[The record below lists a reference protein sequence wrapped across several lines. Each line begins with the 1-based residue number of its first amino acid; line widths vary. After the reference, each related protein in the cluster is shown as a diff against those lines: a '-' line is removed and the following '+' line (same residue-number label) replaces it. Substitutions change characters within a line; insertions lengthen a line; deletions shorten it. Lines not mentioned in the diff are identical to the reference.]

1 MTIIAIF
8 DAPDCIRM
16 KKTSFFI
23 LSIFISVLVWGN
35 STVLNQTEKSF
46 IVSNEIS
53 NQQVT
58 SFAEDAFGHIWIAT
72 IRGLNKYNINEYHQ
86 YFSTDDSLSISNN
99 RILQIYTDSK
109 KRLWVATVDGA
120 CRYNEQDCF
129 DRIPIESTSK
139 NSIYFFEDNDGKL
152 FLNLNFELCVYN
164 EELNKFEPVIR
175 DLDHQN
181 FGTSCFVDK
190 SNNIWVVTP
199 WHVKCYNSH
208 NYELKQELKRDKYTT
223 FSYLDENGKLWLASW
238 RDLEVYDTRTGKY
251 EQVPH
256 AIAQH
261 PVLKNAIIYR
271 MHPYNNSSVLIQTQ
285 KDGVFIYNKFS
296 ETIVHQS
303 ESGFPFIV
311 PDFDITSF
319 FTDSQKNL
327 WIGSF
332 DQGYKVIYHYKERF
346 NNNQFLQSKLKGKSV
361 LSVASDH
368 DKNLWIVTR
377 SDGIMLYRNDNNE
390 IHHFSNQELYAFW
403 DSFQHT
409 ASSIYIGSDN
419 TIWVL
424 SDWML
429 LKMRLEKGK
438 LVRKKHYYFPTG
450 LISITEDAKGAIW
463 LGGKDQSIFVLNKG
477 KEEFEPFHL
486 YGKEYNFTP
495 ALLTLSSGN
504 ILVASF
510 NHELQLIDADSREVT
525 SIPIKYLN
533 KKTAFVPVCLFEDAI
548 GDVWIGTI
556 SNGVYRLSTSNNTI
570 EQVNGI
576 GCTDISGITEDVAG
590 NIWIGTLFGLSKF
603 DRTTQHFINY
613 YATDGIGGNQFNE
626 KSVCRLSD
634 NTLVFGGTHGLTFFN
649 PIDINYKQNI
659 PLVFENLKI
668 HNKIEQPAKS
678 SSIDKHLSYNPDI
691 TLNYNQNSFT
701 ISFSAIDYGEYERV
715 KYAYKM
721 DGYDNIWIDANSS
734 RQAYYSNLP
743 AGKYTFR
750 VKIFNNENTI
760 NETQNKIFVRIK
772 PAPWLSWPALSLY
785 TILFLFI
792 VVLVVRMQR
801 RIKSNKDKALK
812 AQIEI
817 EQEHKVNKMNMSFFS
832 NLSHEFRTPLTMIS
846 GPITI
851 LSNDDHLKEESKQL
865 IYIVQR
871 SVNRMLRLVNQLM
884 DFNKLENDTLKL
896 KVKTIDIISE
906 LNRTIDIFKLNA
918 KEKEID
924 INTYGLEDRFM
935 MWLDMDKLE
944 KIVSN
949 LLINAIKFSGSKGK
963 INITFDVISREEIAG
978 IFPLT
983 VQDASTQ
990 WVKVAISDTGK
1001 GIPEDKLEKIF
1012 ERYYQLNNQTK
1023 EYYNWGTGIGLY
1035 YSRRLVE
1042 IHHGFIKADNND
1054 DGGATFTFVLPVS
1067 KQAYSPEERQPK
1079 AKTQQNEYVPLPTEE
1094 EYKYEFAIDD
1104 NKQKQKLLII
1114 DDESEIIHYLK
1125 ALLSPYYDVNYKF
1138 DADSAF
1144 KELNETEPDLI
1155 LCDVVM
1161 PGTDGFTF
1169 SRKVKDSLS
1178 FCHIPIVLVTAK
1190 ATVEN
1195 QVEGLNSGADAYVTK
1210 PFDPNYLLALINSQ
1224 LSNRKK
1230 TQRILVGVTKTEKIE
1245 QDILTPQDKSFMS
1258 ELYKLMENELS
1269 NSELNINRMTE
1280 VLKISR
1286 TKFYYKVKGLTG
1298 ENPGILFKTYKLN
1311 RAAELILE
1319 GNMNISEIAD
1329 ITGFSTPSHFSV
1341 SFKKHFGVSPK
1352 NYHG

>member
-1 MTIIAIF
+1 
-8 DAPDCIRM
+8 M
-16 KKTSFFI
+16 KRTLFLILFFA
-23 LSIFISVLVWGN
+23 FAVLARGE
-35 STVLNQTEKSF
+35 SDSAKESPTESGI
-46 IVSNEIS
+46 IVSAEIS
-53 NQQVT
+53 NQYIS
-58 SFAEDAFGHIWIAT
+58 SFAEDAFGHIWIGT
-72 IRGLNKYNINEYHQ
+72 IRGLNKFNINEYHQ
-86 YFSTDDSLSISNN
+86 YFNTEDSLSISNN
-99 RILQIYTDSK
+99 RIQQVYTDSK
-109 KRLWVATVDGA
+109 KRLWIATVDGV
-120 CRYNEQDCF
+120 CRYNDQDCF
-129 DRIPIESTSK
+129 DRIPIESSSS
-139 NSIYFFEDNDGKL
+139 NALYFFEDNDGKL
-152 FLNLNFELCVYN
+152 FLNLNFEICVYN
-164 EELNKFEPVIR
+164 EEQNKFEPVIR
-175 DLDHQN
+175 DVDYQN
-181 FGTSCFVDK
+181 VLSSCFVDK
-190 SNNIWVVTP
+190 SNNIWIVTP
-199 WHVKCYNSH
+199 SLIKCYNSH
-208 NYELKQELKRDKYTT
+208 NYQLKQELKRDKYTT
-223 FSYLDENGKLWLASW
+223 FSYLDENGKLWLSSW
-238 RDLEVYDTRTGKY
+238 QSLEIYDTRTGKY
-251 EQVPH
+251 TEVPKG
-256 AIAQH
+256 IAEH
-261 PVLKNAIIYR
+261 PVLKDAIIYR
-271 MHPYNNSSVLIQTQ
+271 MHPYNNSSVLILTQ
-285 KDGVFIYNKFS
+285 KDGIFLYNKLT
-296 ETIVHQS
+296 ETIIHQS
-303 ESGFPFIV
+303 ESGFPFNA
-311 PDFDITSF
+311 PDFDIVSI

-361 LSVASDH
+361 LSVATDH

-377 SDGIMLYRNDNNE
+377 SDGIMLYRNDNHE
-390 IHHFSNQELYAFW
+390 IQHFTNQEIYAFW

-409 ASSIYIGSDN
+409 AGQVFIGSDN

-429 LKMRLEKGK
+429 LKMRLEKDK
-438 LVRKKHYYFPTG
+438 LALKKYYYFPTG
-450 LISITEDAKGAIW
+450 LLSITEDAKGNIW
-463 LGGKDQSIFVLNKG
+463 LGGKEQSIFVLNKG
-477 KEEFEPFHL
+477 ETAFEQYHL

-510 NHELQLIDADSREVT
+510 NHELQLIDAATREVT
-525 SIPIKYLN
+525 AIPIRHLI
-533 KKTAFVPVCLFEDAI
+533 KKTVFVPVCLFEDAV

-556 SNGVYRLSTSNNTI
+556 NNGVYRLSTKNNTI
-570 EQVNGI
+570 DQINGI
-576 GCTDISGITEDVAG
+576 GCTDISSITEDVAG
-590 NIWIGTLFGLSKF
+590 NIWVGTLFGLSKF

-613 YATDGIGGNQFNE
+613 YAIDGIGGNQFNE

-678 SSIDKHLSYNPDI
+678 GSIDKHLSYNPDI
-691 TLNYNQNSFT
+691 TLNHNQNSFT

-721 DGYDNIWIDANSS
+721 VGYDNVWIEANSS

-760 NETQNKIFVRIK
+760 TETQNEIFVQIK
-772 PAPWLSWPALSLY
+772 PAPWFSWPAISLY
-785 TILFLFI
+785 TILFLCI

-801 RIKSNKDKALK
+801 RIKTNKDKALK
-812 AQIEI
+812 AEIET
-817 EQEHKVNKMNMSFFS
+817 EQEHKVNKMNMSFFA

-846 GPITI
+846 GPVTI
-851 LSNDDHLKEESKQL
+851 LSNDTNIKDESKQL
-865 IYIVQR
+865 IYMIQR

-896 KVKTIDIISE
+896 KVESIDIISG

-924 INTYGLEDRFM
+924 LNTYGLEDEFL
-935 MWLDMDKLE
+935 MWTDLDKLE
-944 KIVSN
+944 KIVTN
-949 LLINAIKFSGSKGK
+949 LLINAIKFCGPKGK
-963 INITFDVISREEIAG
+963 IGINFDVVSREDIEHA
-978 IFPLT
+978 FPLT
-983 VQDASTQ
+983 VHDASTQ

-1042 IHHGFIKADNND
+1042 IHHGFIKASNND
-1054 DGGATFTFVLPVS
+1054 EGGATFTFVLPVS
-1067 KQAYSPEERQPK
+1067 QQAYSPEERQPESE
-1079 AKTQQNEYVPLPTEE
+1079 TRQNEYIPYPPEND
-1094 EYKYEFAIDD
+1094 YKYEFS
-1104 NKQKQKLLII
+1104 KESTTQKQKLLII
-1114 DDESEIIHYLK
+1114 DDESEIVHYLK
-1125 ALLSPYYDVNYKF
+1125 ALLSPHYEVNYKF
-1138 DADSAF
+1138 DADSAY
-1144 KELNETEPDLI
+1144 KALNEIEPDLI

-1161 PGTDGFTF
+1161 PGTDGYAF
-1169 SRKVKDSLS
+1169 SRQVKESLS
-1178 FCHIPIVLVTAK
+1178 FSHIPIILVTAK

-1230 TQRILVGVTKTEKIE
+1230 TQRMLVGVTKTEKIE
-1245 QDILTPQDKSFMS
+1245 QDILTPQDKNFMS

-1298 ENPGILFKTYKLN
+1298 ENPGTLFKTYKLN

-1329 ITGFSTPSHFSV
+1329 MTGFSTPSHFSV

>member
-1 MTIIAIF
+1 MPPTA
-8 DAPDCIRM
+8 
-16 KKTSFFI
+16 
-23 LSIFISVLVWGN
+23 L
-35 STVLNQTEKSF
+35 E
-46 IVSNEIS
+46 EIS
-53 NQQVT
+53 LTKRV
-58 SFAEDAFGHIWIAT
+58 FAGFRI
-72 IRGLNKYNINEYHQ
+72 IRW
-86 YFSTDDSLSISNN
+86 F
-99 RILQIYTDSK
+99 
-109 KRLWVATVDGA
+109 
-120 CRYNEQDCF
+120 
-129 DRIPIESTSK
+129 
-139 NSIYFFEDNDGKL
+139 
-152 FLNLNFELCVYN
+152 
-164 EELNKFEPVIR
+164 
-175 DLDHQN
+175 
-181 FGTSCFVDK
+181 
-190 SNNIWVVTP
+190 
-199 WHVKCYNSH
+199 
-208 NYELKQELKRDKYTT
+208 
-223 FSYLDENGKLWLASW
+223 
-238 RDLEVYDTRTGKY
+238 
-251 EQVPH
+251 
-256 AIAQH
+256 
-261 PVLKNAIIYR
+261 
-271 MHPYNNSSVLIQTQ
+271 
-285 KDGVFIYNKFS
+285 
-296 ETIVHQS
+296 
-303 ESGFPFIV
+303 
-311 PDFDITSF
+311 
-319 FTDSQKNL
+319 
-327 WIGSF
+327 
-332 DQGYKVIYHYKERF
+332 
-346 NNNQFLQSKLKGKSV
+346 
-361 LSVASDH
+361 
-368 DKNLWIVTR
+368 
-377 SDGIMLYRNDNNE
+377 
-390 IHHFSNQELYAFW
+390 
-403 DSFQHT
+403 
-409 ASSIYIGSDN
+409 
-419 TIWVL
+419 
-424 SDWML
+424 
-429 LKMRLEKGK
+429 
-438 LVRKKHYYFPTG
+438 
-450 LISITEDAKGAIW
+450 
-463 LGGKDQSIFVLNKG
+463 
-477 KEEFEPFHL
+477 
-486 YGKEYNFTP
+486 
-495 ALLTLSSGN
+495 
-504 ILVASF
+504 
-510 NHELQLIDADSREVT
+510 
-525 SIPIKYLN
+525 
-533 KKTAFVPVCLFEDAI
+533 
-548 GDVWIGTI
+548 
-556 SNGVYRLSTSNNTI
+556 
-570 EQVNGI
+570 
-576 GCTDISGITEDVAG
+576 
-590 NIWIGTLFGLSKF
+590 
-603 DRTTQHFINY
+603 
-613 YATDGIGGNQFNE
+613 
-626 KSVCRLSD
+626 
-634 NTLVFGGTHGLTFFN
+634 FGGTHGLTFFN

-668 HNKIEQPAKS
+668 HNKIEQPATS

-721 DGYDNIWIDANSS
+721 DGYDNVWIEANSS

-760 NETQNKIFVRIK
+760 NETQNEIFVRIK
-772 PAPWLSWPALSLY
+772 PAPWLSWPALSFY
-785 TILFLFI
+785 TILFLFV

-801 RIKSNKDKALK
+801 RIKTNKDKALK

-817 EQEHKVNKMNMSFFS
+817 EQEHKVNKMNMSFFA

-851 LSNDDHLKEESKQL
+851 LSNDDRLKDESKQL

-896 KVKTIDIISE
+896 KVKTLDIISE

-924 INTYGLEDRFM
+924 INTYGLEDRFV
-935 MWLDMDKLE
+935 MWLDLDKLE
-944 KIVSN
+944 KIVTN

-963 INITFDVISREEIAG
+963 INITFDVISRDEIAG

-990 WVKVAISDTGK
+990 WVKVAISDTGR

-1012 ERYYQLNNQTK
+1012 ERYYQLDNQTK

-1042 IHHGFIKADNND
+1042 IHHGYIKADNND
-1054 DGGATFTFVLPVS
+1054 EVGATFTFVLPVS
-1067 KQAYSPEERQPK
+1067 KQAYSPQERQPETD
-1079 AKTQQNEYVPLPTEE
+1079 AQQNEYIPYPPEKK
-1094 EYKYEFAIDD
+1094 YKYEFANDN

-1125 ALLSPYYDVNYKF
+1125 ALLSPYYDVIYKF

-1169 SRKVKDSLS
+1169 SRKVKESLS

-1195 QVEGLNSGADAYVTK
+1195 QVEGLNTGADAYVTK

-1230 TQRILVGVTKTEKIE
+1230 TQRMLIGVTKTEKIE
-1245 QDILTPQDKSFMS
+1245 QDILTPQDKTFMS

-1269 NSELNINRMTE
+1269 NSELNINRMTD

-1298 ENPGILFKTYKLN
+1298 ENPGVLFKTYKLN